1 MASHLDGA
9 VLVEEALVVRPRVV
23 RHVEVGPEVAI
34 RQERALRIRIWKSEK
49 KFVKFCGYFVEYYVI
64 NNKNI
69 KRDRH
74 VKNFKNF
81 DLVPFCVCLCIA
93 RIQTRYLQFT

>member
-34 RQERALRIRIWKSEK
+34 RQERALRIRI
-49 KFVKFCGYFVEYYVI
+49 
-64 NNKNI
+64 
-69 KRDRH
+69 
-74 VKNFKNF
+74 
-81 DLVPFCVCLCIA
+81 
-93 RIQTRYLQFT
+93 